1 MVRIVL
7 VVIAGFF
14 AWFVIWVGIEK
25 ILSAAWP
32 AFGAFQAA
40 FQEAIERGPRSPDFF
55 PDTTFLIVHVLVA
68 CIVSAAAGFLAA
80 SVADEK
86 ARAPLALG
94 FMLLAMGLAKAYM
107 SWPLVPLWYH
117 VIFAAILLPMAI
129 LGGRFYSSN

>member
-1 MVRIVL
+1 MGRNRENSFGGMAGVRRFS
-7 VVIAGFF
+7 GRHP
-14 AWFVIWVGIEK
+14 GGYRTR
-25 ILSAAWP
+25 P
-32 AFGAFQAA
+32 ARNG
-40 FQEAIERGPRSPDFF
+40 FF

-80 SVADEK
+80 SVAGEK